1 MRQSIKSRVWQLLPV
16 MTAGER
22 NEAFALARAERPE
35 DLDAVREVK
44 PFSKGFAP
52 RPGS

>member
-22 NEAFALARAERPE
+22 NEAFSLARAESPE